1 MADISKLE
9 QQANLLFDNVAG
21 WESSTL
27 QRIGKRIGKYGKMSI
42 ADVKAINNIAIVK
55 QDMEAITKELA
66 KVTVY
71 NISQIEQMYGEL
83 LEEQHLANQPLYDYR
98 GKTFVPFAE
107 NRELQAIARAY
118 AKTTGE
124 TMINLAKTKA
134 LCVLGANGKPIGM
147 QKYYT
152 DVLDK
157 AVMQVTTGATDFHTA
172 MRDSIIELG
181 GSGVRVDYG
190 GGVTRRL
197 DTVVRQNLLW
207 GAKQA
212 STEYNT
218 MIGEELGCD
227 GIEVDW
233 HSNPRPSH
241 EFMQGK
247 QYVLGK
253 ARTINGIHFESAD
266 EALERLQDYG
276 CLHYKTPIICGISE
290 PRYSPEELKRLNEQN
305 AKRYAIDGKEYS
317 GYEVTQMQRRLE
329 SSVRNEKTTRD
340 LAKVSG
346 DNALVKRCNERIKA
360 YQGKYNEI
368 SEITGIQGDK
378 KRTSVPRSTAT
389 VKSATLTKVEP
400 PKQKA
405 EEQKFKVAQ
414 GKDLSGKID
423 YSKGDYDFDI
433 EKAMKEQG
441 FDGLPRVVSD
451 EEFEEALKKSNFYAE
466 RTYCAPTQEVLDAY
480 RDQLYNGKWYV
491 DCSEGG
497 SQYGKGMYCAARYE
511 NGKYIIPKDNKI
523 GWEMSHYQE
532 IGASKGNNFAYT
544 EGITLT
550 EDAKIFELPHDK
562 KAYEY
567 ISDAYS
573 NNYMLTHATPAQRET
588 VEKLVS
594 VREKINNLTWKE
606 TRDFID
612 GLYEEAD
619 RYYSQLTDL
628 SKEATK
634 AMQYTSQGSKY
645 PKMKD
650 AGTLAAEMGYD
661 AINAVGHGE
670 SGSYTVILNRTKCIF
685 RKGGSRYG
693 N

>member
-1 MADISKLE
+1 MADISMLE
-9 QQANLLFDNVAG
+9 QQANLLMNNVSG
-21 WESSTL
+21 WEQNVLT
-27 QRIGKRIGKYGKMSI
+27 RIGKRIKKYGKLSL
-42 ADVKAINNIAIVK
+42 ADVKSINNIATVK

-66 KVTVY
+66 KVTGY

-98 GKTFVPFAE
+98 GKKFVPFAE

-181 GSGVRVDYG
+181 GSGVRIDYG

-227 GIEVDW
+227 GIEIDW

-241 EFMQGK
+241 AFMQGK

-290 PRYSPEELKRLNEQN
+290 PRYSPEELNRLNNQN
-305 AKRYAIDGKEYS
+305 AKTYTIDGKEYS

-340 LAKVSG
+340 LAKSSG

-378 KRTSVPRSTAT
+378 KRMSVPRGTAS
-389 VKSATLTKVEP
+389 VKSATPTKTLKTDAKIKGTNISIDKGV
-400 PKQKA
+400 
-405 EEQKFKVAQ
+405 
-414 GKDLSGKID
+414 SSSKID
-423 YSKGDYDFDI
+423 NEIFEKSTMQIENLESRFNIGKSNDVSFGTKNMRNADGFVEYSPRNMKGQKINICEGQNKSVND
-433 EKAMKEQG
+433 
-441 FDGLPRVVSD
+441 VVSKQISRKNNGQIMPFAD
-451 EEFEEALKKSNFYAE
+451 ENASVYSVTHEYGHALQNSVVEKRIDWGSLRTKEDKLWETMSSKATTLEQATKLKQNADGIYTREIAKRKREINNEIFEEARKIDSSFDVQKYA
-466 RTYCAPTQEVLDAY
+466 
-480 RDQLYNGKWYV
+480 
-491 DCSEGG
+491 
-497 SQYGKGMYCAARYE
+497 SQYGLTNE
-511 NGKYIIPKDNKI
+511 S
-523 GWEMSHYQE
+523 EL
-532 IGASKGNNFAYT
+532 FA
-544 EGITLT
+544 
-550 EDAKIFELPHDK
+550 
-562 KAYEY
+562 
-567 ISDAYS
+567 
-573 NNYMLTHATPAQRET
+573 
-588 VEKLVS
+588 
-594 VREKINNLTWKE
+594 
-606 TRDFID
+606 
-612 GLYEEAD
+612 EAFAN
-619 RYYSQLTDL
+619 SQLGEPNVL
-628 SKEATK
+628 GQ
-634 AMQYTSQGSKY
+634 AMNKWLERQG
-645 PKMKD
+645 
-650 AGTLAAEMGYD
+650 
-661 AINAVGHGE
+661 
-670 SGSYTVILNRTKCIF
+670 F
-685 RKGGSRYG
+685 
-693 N
+693 